1 MEIIVTIL
9 LSILV
14 LAVTVKRYRAI
25 IDLKEAEIIFLTG
38 KNIELKEDVARKE
51 HLLSDLRDKC
61 SGLIAKNRNQKSQI
75 SHNEKQ
81 LKIQR
86 KEKES
91 IMKQVRQLEK
101 LQDDLETDYDNL
113 RYVLERTERDLE
125 VSHELGRDAINRVC
139 KKGQPQEIEHS
150 FKEDKDRFA
159 DVLESRDAINRVCTA
174 GFDAEQEAKS
184 CVSMK

>member
-1 MEIIVTIL
+1 MELIIGTIMF
-9 LSILV
+9 SIFI
-14 LAVTVKRYRAI
+14 LAAIVKRYQTM
-25 IDLKEAEIIFLTG
+25 LNHKEDEIVFLTG
-38 KNIELKEDVARKE
+38 TNIELKEDVAHKE
-51 HLLSDLRDKC
+51 YLLSELRNKC

-81 LKIQR
+81 LKILH

-101 LQDDLETDYDNL
+101 IHSELETDYDNL

-125 VSHELGRDAINRVC
+125 VSHKLNNVETQVETGHALSV
-139 KKGQPQEIEHS
+139 QQ
-150 FKEDKDRFA
+150 EDKDRYD
-159 DVLESRDAINRVCTA
+159 DVLTSASA
-174 GFDAEQEAKS
+174 GFDAIMEDKS